1 MYNKSGVIT
10 STGLAHMND
19 LKQRQQSEFI
29 KEAMEK
35 RGAEAQVWQHEY
47 NSKMSSF
54 NVKGIVVEQVV
65 NDFLEH

>member
-1 MYNKSGVIT
+1 MI
-10 STGLAHMND
+10 D